1 MRSVRPSSIAPGRSG
16 DVVYLVLDDFG
27 PLGKAFREADPCES
41 DEKAIIDNLISGQYS
56 QPQRI
61 VAFSLMEA
69 SALDV
74 TTEVAL
80 KVLKRAIAQGLKLSK
95 ATRELV
101 ERAIDADVPAE
112 VRE

>member
-1 MRSVRPSSIAPGRSG
+1 MRSVRSSSIAPGRSA

-27 PLGKAFREADPCES
+27 PIGQAYREADPAND
-41 DEKAIIDNLISGQYS
+41 DEQAIISNLLAGEYS
-56 QPQRI
+56 RPQRI
-61 VAFSLMEA
+61 VAFSSIEEWA
-69 SALDV
+69 RDV

-80 KVLKRAIAQGLKLSK
+80 KVLKEAIARGRKLPK

-101 ERAIDADVPAE
+101 ERAIDADVPVE